1 MVVYQGLT
9 QTLTPVDPASW
20 DKAKDVLFEA
30 LERAAE
36 EREAFVRERCSDPT
50 TCDEIL
56 SLLSSARTRD
66 DIMARAPIG
75 AFAAVA
81 PAFVD
86 DSDALDPG
94 SKVGPYLI
102 LDRIGSG
109 GMGRVFLGTDPR
121 LQRRVALKCLLD
133 SRATGADVRSRI
145 LHEARAAARVTNQ
158 HIAAVHD
165 VIEHESRA
173 FIVMEYVEGE
183 SLSARLKRGRLPT
196 EQVLAFGRQLVS
208 ALTAAHA
215 KGIVHRDLKPGN
227 IQVTPAGLVKVLDF
241 GIASATRALT
251 VAASGATTTRAVEL
265 AVPIREVHPGTPPYM
280 SPEQLLGRAVD
291 ERSDIYS
298 LGVVLFEMGTGRRP
312 YPEKEA
318 LRIAQAQA
326 RGVPRA
332 DAVER
337 TMPRSLA
344 NVIAHAMA
352 IDVDD
357 RYQTVAE
364 LGAALEGI
372 EQVLK
377 NRAASPR
384 EVARRWLVRLA
395 IAAPASVVVLGMI
408 GFITSMQF
416 NLVFGRDGELAR
428 FGVEPWPAYIVW
440 GLLGV
445 IPVLLI
451 MTVTAAGAMGAKF
464 LLGLLELVGPIGRI
478 ARRLRQRRHA
488 IAVAVGLHQPAVLAQ
503 ALTGLAIAT
512 LVAVFWY
519 HADLIRA
526 YSSFFNSSPIAQL
539 MPMTDSAPARS
550 RYHIA
555 LSLATLVFAFG
566 LHKVV
571 KLRARAHTHDGRIAI
586 GMLAAVIVV
595 MVLMNEAP
603 YRTFHH
609 RDLERV
615 DFAGAH
621 CYVNGESG
629 AELLVLC
636 PGREPPRNRVVSR
649 GDPQVRRLGIKENVF
664 KGVNPVR

>member
-1 MVVYQGLT
+1 
-9 QTLTPVDPASW
+9 VDPASW
-20 DKAKDVLFEA
+20 DKAKNVLFEA

-36 EREAFVRERCSDPT
+36 EREAFVRERCADPT

-56 SLLSSARTRD
+56 ALLSSARTRD
-66 DIMARAPIG
+66 DILARAPVG
-75 AFAAVA
+75 AFAGVA
-81 PAFVD
+81 PAILD
-86 DSDALDPG
+86 DSEALAPG
-94 SKVGPYLI
+94 STVGPYLI

-145 LHEARAAARVTNQ
+145 LHEARAAARIANQ
-158 HIAAVHD
+158 HVATVHD

-183 SLSARLKRGRLPT
+183 SLSARLKRGRLPS

-208 ALTAAHA
+208 ALAAAHA
-215 KGIVHRDLKPGN
+215 TGIVHRDLKPGN

-241 GIASATRALT
+241 GIASATRSL
-251 VAASGATTTRAVEL
+251 VSAASGATTAPPV
-265 AVPIREVHPGTPPYM
+265 VPAASIREVHPGTPPYM

-298 LGVVLFEMGTGRRP
+298 LGVVLFEMCTGRRP

-318 LRIAQAQA
+318 SRIAQAQA

-332 DAVER
+332 DGVER
-337 TMPRSLA
+337 AVPRSLA
-344 NVIAHAMA
+344 NVIARAMA

-357 RYQTVAE
+357 RYQTVVE
-364 LGAALEGI
+364 LGVALEEV
-372 EQVLK
+372 EQALK
-377 NRAASPR
+377 NRSESLR
-384 EVARRWLVRLA
+384 EVLHRWLARLA
-395 IAAPASVVVLGMI
+395 IVAPASIVGVGVI
-408 GFITSMQF
+408 GFVTSMQF

-428 FGVEPWPAYIVW
+428 FGVEPWPSYIVW

-478 ARRLRQRRHA
+478 AKRIRERRHA
-488 IAVAVGLHQPAVLAQ
+488 AAVAIGLHQPAVLAQ

-512 LVAVFWY
+512 LLALFWY
-519 HADLIRA
+519 YADLIRA

-539 MPMTDSAPARS
+539 MPMTDSAPARW

-555 LSLATLVFAFG
+555 LSLSTLVFAFG
-566 LHKVV
+566 FYKVM
-571 KLRARAHTHDGRIAI
+571 KLRAREHTQDGRIAV

-595 MVLMNEAP
+595 MILMNEAP

-649 GDPQVRRLGIKENVF
+649 SDPQVHRLGIKENVF